1 MTHPPPASCCM
12 WRVPSYEYGLQCREQ
27 KAMRSGSPASTD
39 VDVEHGREASKTD
52 DRARRAA
59 PMPAPAGAHNLYEYC
74 MRTTYAS
81 TARVLHEYCMR
92 TTYASTAR
100 VLHEYCM
107 RTTYASTT
115 PATPATI
122 CRIDLPLV
130 SCIEHLAPSHT
141 QRVPSIY

>member
-92 TTYASTAR
+92 TTYAST
-100 VLHEYCM
+100 
-107 RTTYASTT
+107 T